1 MSSTTPTPKCS
12 VRPIEAKVEGKEVK
26 LPRAERPRPAAN
38 LMKALEE
45 SLARKEPA
53 KMAGRSAKGPQKR
66 RAGKRA
72 A

>member
-1 MSSTTPTPKCS
+1 MLGFFS
-12 VRPIEAKVEGKEVK
+12 VK

-45 SLARKEPA
+45 SLALKEPA
-53 KMAGRSAKGPQKR
+53 KVAGRSAKGPQKR